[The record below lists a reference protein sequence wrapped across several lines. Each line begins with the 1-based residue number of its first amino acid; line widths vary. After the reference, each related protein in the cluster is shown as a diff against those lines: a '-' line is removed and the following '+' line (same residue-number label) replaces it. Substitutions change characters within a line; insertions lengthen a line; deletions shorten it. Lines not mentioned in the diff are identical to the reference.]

1 MGIVYRIDSIRGGG
15 RGKRLF
21 WLIVVDNLRN
31 GNEDA
36 TKEKKWGGGLAC
48 GGDSPTD
55 KISNDERSGLKKR
68 KFLDE

>member
-1 MGIVYRIDSIRGGG
+1 MR
-15 RGKRLF
+15 
-21 WLIVVDNLRN
+21 
-31 GNEDA
+31 
-36 TKEKKWGGGLAC
+36 TQPKKKSGGGGLAC